1 MNRRSRL
8 RRPGAG
14 RAARLSAVFVASA
27 ALLAGSG
34 ALPTARAAA
43 QTTTGARAEESRTL
57 ALAIQL
63 ERSGQPV
70 EAERAL
76 AELLGSQ
83 PTASQ
88 ALSMLARLTEARGAP
103 DVVLPYAEEAAER
116 AGYDQAAIHQTY
128 IRALAASGHADQA
141 LEEARAWVRAR
152 PSDVT
157 GYAELSTTF
166 STLGRHEEAVQTL
179 LDARERTGDA
189 DAFAQE
195 LAVLHERA
203 GRYEAAAEEWTRV
216 LAWGDAGVTSVESH
230 LRTPGIAR
238 DEVLDALETTLTGP
252 TVAVSALRGGLQLA
266 LQLRRGGWARDLAEQ
281 IVVRAPREMR
291 WQVLRRY
298 YAQARDDFPEDARWA
313 AARLASDADG
323 DMDRL
328 QWEAVEASLAL
339 ELGDETQA
347 REAFERIFRAA
358 PRGSDTRRLAI
369 NSLVVLRAST
379 DDAAAE
385 ELIELHADEYPAEE
399 AERADLAI
407 RLSKA
412 RVRRG
417 DLGAAARALD
427 LAPRQPS
434 DAAVASRLEAQ
445 RGHLALFRGQ
455 VGRAQQHLSTA
466 GQIPGGNPE
475 ERTEILLLLDILS
488 RADSADVARLGQGIY
503 DLRTGDGPPALLTS
517 ARSWGQRA
525 ADPVAAGLMRLAAG
539 ALAHDGFGDAAAEV
553 RRGLVE
559 AFPDS
564 PEATGALLALARA
577 ALPERPDAARA
588 WLQKL
593 IIDHPDSALA
603 PVARRLLSEIE
614 GRVPSEG
621 LSAPP
626 ERSL

>member
-1 MNRRSRL
+1 MRDVSAAAAVRS
-8 RRPGAG
+8 
-14 RAARLSAVFVASA
+14 ASLPTALLLAA
-27 ALLAGSG
+27 ALLAGS
-34 ALPTARAAA
+34 AVLPSARASA
-43 QTTTGARAEESRTL
+43 QATSGARAEESRTL

-70 EAERAL
+70 EAERVL
-76 AELLGSQ
+76 IELLGSQ

-103 DVVLPYAEEAAER
+103 DVVLPHAEEAAER

-128 IRALAASGHADQA
+128 IRALAASGLADEA

-166 STLGRHEEAVQTL
+166 STLGRDDEAVETL
-179 LDARERTGDA
+179 LDARERIGDG

-195 LAVLHERA
+195 LAVLYERA
-203 GRYEAAAEEWTRV
+203 GRYEAAASEWTRV
-216 LAWGDAGVTSVESH
+216 LAWGDAGVTSVEAH
-230 LRTPGIAR
+230 LRTPGLDRGA
-238 DEVLDALETTLTGP
+238 VLEALETTITGP
-252 TVAVSALRGGLQLA
+252 AVGVSALRGGLQLA
-266 LQLRRGGWARDLAEQ
+266 QQLERGDWARDLAGQ
-281 IVVRAPREMR
+281 IVARAPREMR

-298 YAQARDDFPEDARWA
+298 YARARDAFPADARWA
-313 AARLASDADG
+313 AGRLAADADSDA
-323 DMDRL
+323 DRL

-339 ELGDETQA
+339 ELGDEPQA
-347 REAFERIFRAA
+347 RQAFERILEAA
-358 PRGSDTRRLAI
+358 PRGSDARRLAI

-385 ELIELHADEYPAEE
+385 RLVELHAHEYPAEE

-417 DLGAAARALD
+417 DLGAAVRALD
-427 LAPRQPS
+427 LGPAQPS
-434 DAAVASRLEAQ
+434 DAAIASRLEAQ

-455 VGRAQQHLSTA
+455 VERARQHLSTA
-466 GQIPGGNPE
+466 GHIPGGNPE
-475 ERTEILLLLDILS
+475 ERTEILFLLDMLS
-488 RADSADVARLGQGIY
+488 RADSADIARLGQGIY
-503 DLRTGDGPPALLTS
+503 ELRAGAGPSTLVAS
-517 ARSWGQRA
+517 ARAWAGRSG
-525 ADPVAAGLMRLAAG
+525 DPAAAGLMRLGAG

-553 RRGLVE
+553 RRELVE
-559 AFPDS
+559 AFPAS

-577 ALPERPDAARA
+577 ALPERPEAARS

-626 ERSL
+626 ERTL